1 MTGAV
6 LKLAPKPL
14 DFAQLYRD
22 SVERIWRVVT
32 RLGVRAADVE
42 DAVQDVYVVAHK
54 RLDTLRP
61 DVAPVTWLTGIA
73 VRVAHDYR
81 RTVQRKPTGPLEPA
95 SHVADGA
102 VGPDELAVRRDA
114 LGFALR
120 LLDQL
125 EPSQRD
131 VFVLIEFEQLSAP
144 EVAEVTSTPLN
155 TVYSRLRLARAHF
168 NELVAAQENP

>member
-1 MTGAV
+1 VTGAV
-6 LKLAPKPL
+6 LKLAEKPL
-14 DFAQLYRD
+14 DFAQLYRE
-22 SVERIWRVVT
+22 SVERIWRVIS
-32 RLGVRAADVE
+32 RLGVRPADVE
-42 DAVQDVYVVAHK
+42 DAVQDVYVIAHK

-61 DVAPVTWLTGIA
+61 EVAPVTWLTGIA
-73 VRVAHDYR
+73 VKVAHDYR

-95 SHVADGA
+95 SGVADVA
-102 VGPDELAVRRDA
+102 VGPDELALRRDA

-120 LLDQL
+120 LLDRL

-131 VFVLIEFEQLSAP
+131 VFVLVEFEQLSVP

-168 NELVAAQENP
+168 NELVAAQEIR

>member
-1 MTGAV
+1 M
-6 LKLAPKPL
+6 
-14 DFAQLYRD
+14 
-22 SVERIWRVVT
+22 
-32 RLGVRAADVE
+32 
-42 DAVQDVYVVAHK
+42 VAHK
-54 RLDTLRP
+54 RLASLRP
-61 DVAPVTWLTGIA
+61 DVSPVTWLTGIA
-73 VRVAHDYR
+73 VKVAHDYR

-95 SHVADGA
+95 SQVADAA

-125 EPSQRD
+125 EPAQRD

-155 TVYSRLRLARAHF
+155 TVSSRLRLARAHF
-168 NELVAAQENP
+168 NELVAAQEAP